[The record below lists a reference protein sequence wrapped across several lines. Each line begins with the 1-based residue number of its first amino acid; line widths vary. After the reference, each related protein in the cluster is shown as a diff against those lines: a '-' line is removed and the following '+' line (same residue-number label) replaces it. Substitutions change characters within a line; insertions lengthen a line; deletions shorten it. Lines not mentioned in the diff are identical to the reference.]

1 MNIALKI
8 LTLCLYLLLVFPSVS
23 ARNYTF
29 RSLSVSDGLP
39 DLVVNSIYKD
49 SRGFVWM
56 GTNVS
61 LERFDGVRLKH
72 YFVEGAGEKRQRVY
86 AVAETEE
93 GEIWAGTDM
102 GLFRVDGKRNCLE
115 RMVPDLIDTRVHALC
130 MSGDTAYIGTDRGL
144 YVCIGGNFRNVLP
157 DKNIFSQS
165 NRVTGIACGSDGI
178 VWLSTMG
185 GLKSVC
191 PEDWKAN
198 GFPFRT
204 EEGSV
209 ETKAFY
215 NISLVG
221 GRIFLGTMTDGI
233 VEFNPQTATF
243 RPYVDVGCSVI
254 SSLSTDGKDRLYVGT
269 DGNGVHFISVSE
281 GKIVRSFRHEP
292 RDKTTIRSNSV
303 YSVLV
308 DREGLLWIGFY
319 QLGVD
324 YSICR
329 NSLFH
334 VYRYGTTFTT
344 EDIPVRTVAFH
355 GNQRLIGSR
364 DGFVFIDEA
373 AGQFKV
379 FKASQLRAGIILSS
393 CYFEGN
399 FYIGTYGGG
408 MYVLN
413 PHTLELEDF
422 NPGDSYPFRSGHIF
436 CIRPDA
442 DGCLWVGTSDGVYC
456 FRNGKKIRHLTS
468 AGTKLPD
475 GNVYE
480 IFFDSS
486 LKGWICTENG
496 LCIWDPSTNSLKT
509 NVFPEGFVDKEK
521 IRMVYETSDR
531 KLLFLPEKGELFVSD
546 LSLRNYGYVER
557 GTLLSG
563 KNLMSVVEDDG
574 GALWITTNNGIY
586 RYAKEEGIIPFGI
599 ADGVPSSIFINCY
612 AVKDETGTL
621 WFGNSRG
628 LVYLPGGDVHS
639 LPHSPYPMAV
649 SELLVDGLERPD
661 LLERSGTHYV
671 LSLDASIRS
680 VTVQLPDGV
689 FTYPGGAIYEY
700 RREGESG
707 WTPVMGG
714 AEICF
719 SGLSGK
725 DCRYYVR
732 RAGFPDSVMT
742 LDMHFPFTRF
752 WLWAGLSAVLL
763 VLGGSVLIYRKKNL
777 RPSQSVSSEDVS
789 GEAFSVPSVAES
801 GEDETEPAVAL
812 PEEVEVAEH
821 PVEVQR
827 KSAVEDKYRTNKLSE
842 EECARLYGLLEHV
855 MHERKPY
862 TSPDLKIADLA
873 AMVGSTSHGLS
884 YLFNQYLHKSYYD
897 YVNEFR
903 IGEFKEIVTRE
914 DCSRY
919 TLEALAEL
927 CGFSSRASFFRSFKK
942 VTGIT
947 PNEYIKSVQK

>member
-1 MNIALKI
+1 
-8 LTLCLYLLLVFPSVS
+8 
-23 ARNYTF
+23 
-29 RSLSVSDGLP
+29 
-39 DLVVNSIYKD
+39 
-49 SRGFVWM
+49 
-56 GTNVS
+56 
-61 LERFDGVRLKH
+61 
-72 YFVEGAGEKRQRVY
+72 
-86 AVAETEE
+86 
-93 GEIWAGTDM
+93 
-102 GLFRVDGKRNCLE
+102 
-115 RMVPDLIDTRVHALC
+115 
-130 MSGDTAYIGTDRGL
+130 
-144 YVCIGGNFRNVLP
+144 
-157 DKNIFSQS
+157 
-165 NRVTGIACGSDGI
+165 
-178 VWLSTMG
+178 MG

-204 EEGSV
+204 EKGSV

-221 GRIFLGTMTDGI
+221 GRIFLGTMTDGL

-281 GKIVRSFRHEP
+281 GRIVRSFRHEP

-379 FKASQLRAGIILSS
+379 FKAPQLRAGIILSS

-413 PHTLELEDF
+413 SHTLELEDF
-422 NPGDSYPFRSGHIF
+422 NLGDSYPFRSGHIF

-628 LVYLPGGDVHS
+628 LVYLPGGDVHRI
-639 LPHSPYPMAV
+639 PHSPYPMDV
-649 SELLVDGLERPD
+649 SELLDYVLERPD

-742 LDMHFPFTRF
+742 LDMHFPFSRF

-763 VLGGSVLIYRKKNL
+763 VLGGSVLIYRKKSL
-777 RPSQSVSSEDVS
+777 GPSQSVSSEDVS
-789 GEAFSVPSVAES
+789 GGAFYVPPVAES

-821 PVEVQR
+821 PVEERTERHGHHLRPPCPRANPPLGRLCPATQDKVGNTLYIEGQHRVPQSDGISDKHTPVLPVLRSLRPLCTPISQSQR
-827 KSAVEDKYRTNKLSE
+827 RLHRSDTRARGKGIVHQRPERRTAKAWYIHTEIAQRGCPRRVFASHLGH
-842 EECARLYGLLEHV
+842 RPGKHL
-855 MHERKPY
+855 R
-862 TSPDLKIADLA
+862 PDLGQQPDAHQVVAAAHPPGTQQSRGTHPPLRLPRMADLHA
-873 AMVGSTSHGLS
+873 GPPGDVLRT
-884 YLFNQYLHKSYYD
+884 
-897 YVNEFR
+897 
-903 IGEFKEIVTRE
+903 
-914 DCSRY
+914 
-919 TLEALAEL
+919 
-927 CGFSSRASFFRSFKK
+927 
-942 VTGIT
+942 
-947 PNEYIKSVQK
+947 